1 MIYFV
6 YGAFAC
12 ENYKAQ
18 KLCMVIFKVLR
29 GWISKP
35 KSYNQL
41 NHSVDSRNKK
51 VFFRLGFLRH
61 TCIKHIIVKINLR
74 FYSRDAITKTIA
86 IYNGWK
92 RPLNNVK
99 NHIYVNGKLICW

>member
-1 MIYFV
+1 
-6 YGAFAC
+6 
-12 ENYKAQ
+12 
-18 KLCMVIFKVLR
+18 MVIFKVLR

-92 RPLNNVK
+92 RPLKNVK